1 VDEIAQRYLLLTLRL
16 ARHAPHLLD
25 FYVGP
30 PELQEAVAGED
41 LSPLAE
47 LHGEAVRL
55 RELAVELPGVTDAD
69 TRRKAW
75 LSAQLSAHD
84 ALARLLDGEEI
95 GYVDAV
101 EALFAI
107 PVEAEPASSFEGA
120 HLHLDATLPGVG
132 SLRDR
137 LAAHDEA
144 TRLDPKQVVAVTS
157 AIADVLRERTRRDFR
172 LPAEERVEF
181 ASVHSRSWSA
191 YAWYEGRF
199 RTRVELNLDRPTTLA
214 TAVMLAAHEAYPGHH
229 AERATKEAVLV
240 DDQQRYEATIGWLYA
255 PEATISEGLA
265 DLAREVVLSN
275 QELEDILR
283 RIVRERG
290 LHLDPDAV
298 EREAA
303 VERARSILRRASA
316 TAAIALHR
324 DRLPVTDVRELLV
337 EQGLYPDERVER
349 TMTIIGD
356 PWDAGFELTYTAGAR
371 LIADW
376 LAVQGQTRGFARLLA
391 EQLTPDLLR
400 AEIGEPRTLFP
411 GSLV

>member
-1 VDEIAQRYLLLTLRL
+1 MDEIAQRYLLLTLRL
-16 ARHAPHLLD
+16 ARHAPQLLD

-41 LSPLAE
+41 PSPLAE

-55 RELAVELPGVTDAD
+55 RELAVELPGFTDAD

-75 LSAQLSAHD
+75 LSSQLSAHD

-107 PVEAEPASSFEGA
+107 PVEPEPASSFDDA
-120 HLHLDATLPGVG
+120 HGQLDALLPRGG

-137 LAAHDEA
+137 LATHDHA
-144 TRLDPKQVVAVTS
+144 TRLDDEHVIAVTS
-157 AIADVLRERTRRDFR
+157 AMADVLRERARQDFR
-172 LPAEERVEF
+172 LPDGESVEF
-181 ASVHSRSWSA
+181 VAVRDRSWTA
-191 YAWYEGRF
+191 YAWYDGRF
-199 RTRVELNLDRPTTLA
+199 RTRIELNLDRPTTLGMA
-214 TAVMLAAHEAYPGHH
+214 IMLAAHEAYPGHH

-240 DDQQRYEATIGWLYA
+240 HDQQRYEATIGWLYA

-290 LHLDPDAV
+290 LDLDPGVV

-303 VERARSILRRASA
+303 VERARVILRRATAS
-316 TAAIALHR
+316 AAIALHR

-337 EQGLYPDERVER
+337 EQGLYPDERTER
-349 TMTIIGD
+349 TMKMIAD
-356 PWDAGFELTYTAGAR
+356 PRHASFELTYMAGAR
-371 LIADW
+371 LIGEW
-376 LAVQGQTRGFARLLA
+376 LEVQGQTHGFARLLA

-400 AEIGEPRTLFP
+400 REIGEPRALFP